1 MAENNT
7 NNSERE
13 ERILEAAAKLIAH
26 YGYDKTT
33 VSDIAEEAGISKGAV
48 YLHYKSKEEL
58 FDALIIH
65 EGMKMLDVLV
75 ERVETDPDAGS
86 IFALYQ
92 HAMVATYSS
101 PLVLALMR
109 RDTKVIGDMARRMN
123 GKSFSMDSMFIQHEL
138 VTQLQAAH
146 VIRQDLDP
154 KEVAYVMSLV
164 KSGFLMVNEF
174 LPPEA
179 ILPLDAAGKA
189 VGQLLERGLAPEG
202 GGDKAAGK
210 AALENVLRMTRE
222 MMQKYKLQIGA

>member
-1 MAENNT
+1 MPDNNT
-7 NNSERE
+7 TNPERE

-65 EGMKMLDVLV
+65 EGMKMLDVML
-75 ERVETDPDAGS
+75 ERVEADPDAGS

-101 PLVLALMR
+101 PVVLALMR
-109 RDTKVIGDMARRMN
+109 RDARVIGDMARRL
-123 GKSFSMDSMFIQHEL
+123 KDKPFSIDSAFIQHEM
-138 VTQLQAAH
+138 VRQLQAAN

-154 KEVAYVMSLV
+154 NEVAYVMALV
-164 KSGFLMVNEF
+164 KSGFLLVNEF
-174 LPPEA
+174 LPPES
-179 ILPLDAAGKA
+179 ILPLDEAGKA
-189 VGQLLERGLAPEG
+189 IGRLLERGLAPEG
-202 GGDKAAGK
+202 GGDKVAGK
-210 AALENVLRMTRE
+210 AALENILHMTRE
-222 MMQKYKLQIGA
+222 VLQKYKSRIAE

>member
-7 NNSERE
+7 TNPQRE

-33 VSDIAEEAGISKGAV
+33 ISDIAEEAGISKGAV

-58 FDALIIH
+58 FDALIMH
-65 EGMKMLDVLV
+65 EGMKMLEVLI
-75 ERVETDPDAGS
+75 ERVEADVDAGS

-92 HAMVATYSS
+92 HAMVAAYSS

-109 RDTKVIGDMARRMN
+109 RDSKVIGDMARRMK
-123 GKSFSMDSMFIQHEL
+123 GKPFSIDSTFIQHEL
-138 VTQLQAAH
+138 VTQLQAAN

-154 KEVAYVMSLV
+154 NEVAYVMSLV

-210 AALENVLRMTRE
+210 AALENILHMTKQV
-222 MMQKYKLQIGA
+222 MQKYKEQLV